1 MKFLIILVSFMC
13 MVLSS
18 CTKTTAT
25 SIAEELQNNESIHV
39 AGVGKI
45 YSCFATENC
54 LIFVTDA
61 SDRGLNYDITA
72 DNNPKENI
80 GANAMVSLCELG
92 IADKVLDSDINVTY
106 RFEWNDG
113 RVIDAF
119 FSNSELKALKK
130 SLFSR

>member
-1 MKFLIILVSFMC
+1 MKFFILLVPFVFMAF
-13 MVLSS
+13 LS
-18 CTKTTAT
+18 CTKTDAF
-25 SIAEELQNNESIHV
+25 SVAEELQNKESIHV

-72 DNNPKENI
+72 DNNPKERI
-80 GANAMVSLCELG
+80 GANAVVSLCELE
-92 IADKVLDSDINVTY
+92 IADKVLDSDINVMY